1 MLQQLM
7 PHYGLFC
14 VDLEGHGD
22 SDRPTHFSGSK
33 AIARRIAPVIADQQ
47 PGGQALVGM
56 GHSYGAALTV
66 RAAAENPHLFRAL
79 VLLDPILLPTSL
91 WLGTRLLARLGR
103 NPMSRAARRRR
114 DRWPSRE
121 EAWTRLHDRGIYRGW
136 RDDAF
141 DCFIE
146 HATRDEDG
154 ERALTCPKWLE
165 AEIFDHP
172 VYPWHALRP
181 LQCPV
186 LFV

>member
-1 MLQQLM
+1 MFV
-7 PHYGLFC
+7 FC
-14 VDLEGHGD
+14 KQKTAYDLRI
-22 SDRPTHFSGSK
+22 SDWSSD
-33 AIARRIAPVIADQQ
+33 VCSSD
-47 PGGQALVGM
+47 L
-56 GHSYGAALTV
+56 
-66 RAAAENPHLFRAL
+66 
-79 VLLDPILLPTSL
+79 
-91 WLGTRLLARLGR
+91 LLARLGR

-172 VYPWHALRP
+172 VYPWPAPGH

-186 LFV
+186 LFAY